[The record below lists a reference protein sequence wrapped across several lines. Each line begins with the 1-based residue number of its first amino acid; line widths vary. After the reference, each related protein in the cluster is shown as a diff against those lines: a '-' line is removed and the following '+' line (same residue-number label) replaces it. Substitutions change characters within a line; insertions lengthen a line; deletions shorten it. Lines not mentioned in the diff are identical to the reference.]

1 MKAKTAEPSF
11 KPRVPSFISTW
22 ESNFF
27 DCDSGYPVEM
37 FALCSIQHL
46 LMQCSHSLFP
56 HLELLDDALDSY
68 VMIHIDFLGGEVD
81 NKNVKTVISKMGIE
95 LSDSEL
101 SKLMEN
107 LPFDGISN
115 PDVILEHFWAF

>member
-1 MKAKTAEPSF
+1 
-11 KPRVPSFISTW
+11 
-22 ESNFF
+22 
-27 DCDSGYPVEM
+27 
-37 FALCSIQHL
+37 
-46 LMQCSHSLFP
+46 MQCSHSLFP

-81 NKNVKTVISKMGIE
+81 NKNVETVISKMGIE

-115 PDVILEHFWAF
+115 PDMILGHFWAF